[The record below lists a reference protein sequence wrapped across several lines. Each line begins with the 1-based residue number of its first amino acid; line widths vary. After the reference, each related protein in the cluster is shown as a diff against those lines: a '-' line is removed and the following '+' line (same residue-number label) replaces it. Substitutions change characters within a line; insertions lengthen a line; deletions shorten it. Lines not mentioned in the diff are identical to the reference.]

1 MTITLRFYD
10 ATQVPAGSCV
20 SWSSPAKALHCA
32 GSCCVFPHG
41 ARAKSRALR
50 YHPRRRSGR
59 HRLLAAFGRC
69 CAAHGG
75 AGDHA
80 ADRSRFRRPHGLC
93 AGLGHP
99 ELLLHHAAA
108 APGAVGRAVADAGG
122 GAGAAVAAQAR
133 RRADDR
139 ELRRPDG
146 DRPRHRGLSVHDL
159 PESALERGRRR
170 ARHPA
175 ADVCAVVARSVPHP
189 PPAGRGRPAGLSG
202 GADRAGHDLAG
213 RRLERLLRRRL
224 SLQIRP
230 LGRDGDFRLRQL
242 RLHGIGGR
250 HRRAAEGAAGG
261 FLSRR
266 RPPPAH
272 HHDP

>member
-32 GSCCVFPHG
+32 GSCCVFSYG

-50 YHPRRRSGR
+50 YHPCRRPCR
-59 HRLLAAFGRC
+59 HRLLAAFGC
-69 CAAHGG
+69 CGTAHGR

-80 ADRSRFRRPHGLC
+80 GDRSRFRRPHGFC
-93 AGLGHP
+93 AGVGHS
-99 ELLLHHAAA
+99 ELLLYLAAA
-108 APGAVGRAVADAGG
+108 APGAVGCAVADAGRA
-122 GAGAAVAAQAR
+122 AGAAVAAQAR

-146 DRPRHRGLSVHDL
+146 DRPRHRGLPVHDL
-159 PESALERGRRR
+159 SELALERGRRR

-175 ADVCAVVARSVPHP
+175 ADVRAVVARSVPHP
-189 PPAGRGRPAGLSG
+189 PPAGAGRHAGLSRRTG
-202 GADRAGHDLAG
+202 RLFRHLAG
-213 RRLERLLRRRL
+213 RSLARLLRRRL

-230 LGRDGDFRLRQL
+230 FGRDGGFRLRQL
-242 RLHGIGGR
+242 RLHGVGGR
-250 HRRAAEGAAGG
+250 DRRAAEDAAGR
-261 FLSRR
+261 FLSCRR
-266 RPPPAH
+266 APPAH